1 MPLGALALL
10 SVFTISLQVV
20 AQIKDVGQV
29 ILYPVAHSGLDGL
42 FVAVL
47 CVAGTDL
54 ALLLGIALVRQLQ
67 RILGARAFHAF
78 VYGVFDLEIYLSQL
92 AMSEIDNYLQARL
105 PQLIVQVELV
115 LEWEQIDANRVAAAW
130 LVVNQNLELVEAG
143 PIIADGYL
151 LRERAINDGLL
162 DVGSPGQVPRV
173 RAVDVQEISYSF
185 WH

>member
-1 MPLGALALL
+1 
-10 SVFTISLQVV
+10 
-20 AQIKDVGQV
+20 
-29 ILYPVAHSGLDGL
+29 
-42 FVAVL
+42 
-47 CVAGTDL
+47 
-54 ALLLGIALVRQLQ
+54 
-67 RILGARAFHAF
+67 
-78 VYGVFDLEIYLSQL
+78 
-92 AMSEIDNYLQARL
+92 MSEIDNYLQARL

-173 RAVDVQEISYSF
+173 RAVDVQEIAGEF
-185 WH
+185 L